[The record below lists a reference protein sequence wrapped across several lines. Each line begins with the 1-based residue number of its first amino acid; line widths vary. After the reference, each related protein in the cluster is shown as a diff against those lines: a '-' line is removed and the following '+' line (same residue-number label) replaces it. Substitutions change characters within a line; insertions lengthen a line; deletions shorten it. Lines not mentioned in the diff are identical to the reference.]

1 MHVETSGCWKHQ
13 LAVTVAT
20 RFGAFWR
27 CFGRKFEPFVQKYLR
42 FIKYALFA
50 LIAAAQYQAG
60 CDDEQLGSVAK
71 PVQ

>member
-1 MHVETSGCWKHQ
+1 M
-13 LAVTVAT
+13 AT
-20 RFGAFWR
+20 RFGAFR
-27 CFGRKFEPFVQKYLR
+27 LCRGRKFEPLVQKYLR
-42 FIKYALFA
+42 LIKYALFA